1 MNLDLIMNW
10 LASNQEIV
18 VWVAT
23 ISFVAFIASLL
34 MMPWVLVRL
43 PADYFLV
50 NDSASLVTRRSIKQL
65 LVFALKNIVGVL
77 LLVLGILMLFL
88 PGPGLLAILI
98 GLVLTNLPG
107 KKRLIA
113 KLLQTPTILVPINR
127 LRESK
132 GCAPFVIKKDG

>member
-1 MNLDLIMNW
+1 MKLDLIMNW
-10 LASNQEIV
+10 LANNQEIV

-23 ISFVAFIASLL
+23 ISFIAFIASLL

-43 PADYFLV
+43 PVDYFLV

-113 KLLQTPTILVPINR
+113 KLLQIPTILVPINR

-132 GCAPFVIKKDG
+132 GRAPFVIKKDG

>member
-1 MNLDLIMNW
+1 MKLDLIMNW

-23 ISFVAFIASLL
+23 ISFIAFIASLL

-65 LVFALKNIVGVL
+65 LVFALKKHCWSTPFGAWDFDVV
-77 LLVLGILMLFL
+77 FT
-88 PGPGLLAILI
+88 GPG
-98 GLVLTNLPG
+98 VT
-107 KKRLIA
+107 RH
-113 KLLQTPTILVPINR
+113 INR
-127 LRESK
+127 AGPHES
-132 GCAPFVIKKDG
+132 AW

>member
-1 MNLDLIMNW
+1 MKLDLIMNW

-23 ISFVAFIASLL
+23 ISFIAFIASLL

-98 GLVLTNLPG
+98 GLVLMNLPG
-107 KKRLIA
+107 KKRFIA

-132 GCAPFVIKKDG
+132 GRAPFVIKKDG

>member
-1 MNLDLIMNW
+1 MKLDLIMNW

-23 ISFVAFIASLL
+23 ISFIAFIASLL
-34 MMPWVLVRL
+34 MMPWLLVRL

-113 KLLQTPTILVPINR
+113 KLLQIPTILVPINR

-132 GCAPFVIKKDG
+132 GRAPFVIKKDG